1 MQSIYDTL
9 EIPTIINAKGP
20 STRVGGGIMAA
31 EVADAMR
38 NATQFSVEMSTL
50 QGRASE
56 IISEVTG
63 AEAGIVTAGAA
74 AGLLLGTAASICGL
88 NPALMN
94 RLPDTSG
101 MRHRVIMA
109 RSQRNLYDH
118 AVRAA
123 GVELVEVGLPDRYSG
138 AGVRDAE
145 TWEYEEAIDENT
157 ACVLYVAQPTAKPAL
172 PDVVEVAHANGVPVL
187 VDAAAQLPPTSNLR
201 AFIDDGADLVA
212 FSGGKA
218 IGGPQ
223 GSGILC
229 GRRDLIA
236 SALLQ
241 NLDMDLFMS
250 QWRPPSSIFGN
261 TVLRGLPQ
269 HGIGRSAKVAKEQI
283 IGLLVALR
291 RFARAAPEVQ
301 HNLLKSRLDAIQ
313 QRLERVENITMS
325 EEHTTATIPVLRI
338 KLLSPNVRALDVA
351 LALQFGEPGI
361 HLNCSALDNNELVV
375 DVSCVRDDQ
384 LDELADRLH
393 VELSG

>member
-1 MQSIYDTL
+1 MPSIYDTL
-9 EIPTIINAKGP
+9 GVPTIINAKGP
-20 STRVGGGIMAA
+20 STRVGGGIMET
-31 EVADAMR
+31 EVADAMH

-74 AGLLLGTAASICGL
+74 AGLLLGTAACICGL

-94 RLPDTSG
+94 RLPDTRG

-172 PDVVEVAHANGVPVL
+172 TEVAEVAHANGVPVL
-187 VDAAAQLPPTSNLR
+187 VDAAAQLPPTTNLT

-261 TVLRGLPQ
+261 TILRGLPQ

-291 RFARAAPEVQ
+291 RFAHEAPEVQ
-301 HNLLKSRLDAIQ
+301 YDLLKSRLDAIQ
-313 QRLERVENITMS
+313 IRLESVKSIRMS
-325 EEHTTATIPVLRI
+325 QERTKATIPLLRI
-338 KLLSPNVRALDVA
+338 KLLSPTAQALDVA
-351 LALQFGEPGI
+351 LALQFGEPSI
-361 HLNCSALDNNELVV
+361 HINCSALDNNELLI

-384 LDELADRLH
+384 FDVLADRLH